1 MVRVTVRGRPVADL
15 VPVSETRRFVARAD
29 FESILR
35 ETPLDRDF
43 AKDVKTALSST
54 VDEL

>member
-1 MVRVTVRGRPVADL
+1 
-15 VPVSETRRFVARAD
+15 VSEARRFVARAD

-35 ETPLDRDF
+35 ESPLDRAF
-43 AKDVKTALSST
+43 MKDVQAALSST